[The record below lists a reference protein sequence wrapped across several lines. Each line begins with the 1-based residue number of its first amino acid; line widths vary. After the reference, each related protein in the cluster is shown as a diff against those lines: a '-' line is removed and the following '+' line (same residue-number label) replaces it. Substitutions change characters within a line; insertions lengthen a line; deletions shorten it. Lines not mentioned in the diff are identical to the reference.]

1 MATQVPFTPLALL
14 ENQKGGWNA
23 VQSITKSLENNIAR
37 EIQKEQFAQTMQV
50 RATEFGQTM
59 ALQQAQFDEQKRMN
73 MINAQNLRFTNEMK
87 WKEFEAKQALAPIEL
102 ESQRLRL
109 EADKLRLAREQVAN
123 AGQYMNSV
131 TQPFD
136 TSAAAYLSE
145 IQDPRY
151 GQAYLELKRKYA
163 GLIASGKNFD
173 PASYEAE
180 FARLNESF
188 GVAGDPDAAG
198 FGSLRS
204 PVSEYTPQVSQLLR
218 QMGAEQVAADYEAKN
233 NPQKRL
239 EISSLRASGIV
250 ASEKELPLILQ
261 GLQQYMKPEEITS
274 YFNSIIGIKGID
286 REIESLEKQ
295 ASAMAVTA
303 NSSAASDPAR
313 ARAIRAEIDSIEAK
327 ISAKRKERDDLYRL
341 ATGQSP
347 LVEPPAPSD
356 PDETIKAIYEEMN
369 NANLKN
375 YGIQPPES
383 PAVFGA
389 KLQQK
394 QADNLSSVLAVDPD
408 VTMGAGSWSYLAG
421 KNVKTRRQDVKHIR
435 STILQEVRNLS
446 DEELD
451 SKIKS
456 LASDQKKKDTVNKYI
471 SNFDG
476 GLAYEDDPLL
486 RYKGEGYFSLASFL
500 SPVATVEEA
509 MEFLEK
515 IPDNDPKKRV
525 YKESVYAR
533 LISGSMIGALSK

>member
-23 VQSITKSLENNIAR
+23 VQSITRSLENNIAR
-37 EIQKEQFAQTMQV
+37 EIQREQFAQTMQV

-59 ALQQAQFDEQKRMN
+59 ALQQADFDERKRMN
-73 MINAQNLRFTNEMK
+73 MINAQNLRFANEMR
-87 WKEFEAKQALAPIEL
+87 WKEFETKQALAPIEL

-109 EADKLRLAREQVAN
+109 EADKLRLAREQVAS
-123 AGQYMNSV
+123 ASQYMNSV

-188 GVAGDPDAAG
+188 GVAGDPDATG

-218 QMGAEQVAADYEAKN
+218 QMGAEQVANDYEAKN
-233 NPQKRL
+233 NPRKRL

-250 ASEKELPLILQ
+250 ADEKELPLILQ
-261 GLQQYMKPEEITS
+261 GLQQYMQPEEITS

-286 REIESLEKQ
+286 REIEKLEKQ

-303 NSSAASDPAR
+303 ASAATSDPAR
-313 ARAIRAEIDSIEAK
+313 ARAIRSEIDAIEAK
-327 ISAKRKERDDLYRL
+327 ISDKRKERDDLYRL

-356 PDETIKAIYEEMN
+356 SDETIEAIYEEMN

-375 YGIQPPES
+375 YGIQSPES
-383 PAVFGA
+383 PASFGA

-394 QADNLSSVLAVDPD
+394 QADNLSSVLDVDPD

-446 DEELD
+446 DEQLD

-476 GLAYEDDPLL
+476 GLVYEENPL
-486 RYKGEGYFSLASFL
+486 RYKEGYFSFASIL

-509 MEFLEK
+509 IEFLSK
-515 IPDNDPKKRV
+515 IPDSDPKKRV
-525 YKESVYAR
+525 YKESIYAN
-533 LISGSMIGALSK
+533 LISGSMIGALSE

>member
-23 VQSITKSLENNIAR
+23 VQSITRSLENNIAR

-59 ALQQAQFDEQKRMN
+59 ALQQAEFDERKRMN

-109 EADKLRLAREQVAN
+109 EADKLRIAREQVAS
-123 AGQYMNSV
+123 ASQYMNSV

-188 GVAGDPDAAG
+188 GVAGDPDATG
-198 FGSLRS
+198 FASLRS

-218 QMGAEQVAADYEAKN
+218 QMGAEQVANDYEAKN

-250 ASEKELPLILQ
+250 ADEKELPLILQ
-261 GLQQYMKPEEITS
+261 GLQQYMQPEEITS

-286 REIESLEKQ
+286 REIEKLEKQ

-303 NSSAASDPAR
+303 ASAATSDPAR
-313 ARAIRAEIDSIEAK
+313 ARAIRSEIDAIEAK
-327 ISAKRKERDDLYRL
+327 ISDKRKERDDLYRL

-347 LVEPPAPSD
+347 LVEPPAPSES
-356 PDETIKAIYEEMN
+356 DEVLEAIYEEMN

-375 YGIQPPES
+375 YGIQSPES
-383 PAVFGA
+383 PASFGA

-394 QADNLSSVLAVDPD
+394 QADNLSSVLDVDPD

-476 GLAYEDDPLL
+476 GLAYEENPL
-486 RYKGEGYFSLASFL
+486 RYKEGYFSFASIL
-500 SPVATVEEA
+500 SPAATVEEA
-509 MEFLEK
+509 IEFLEK
-515 IPDNDPKKRV
+515 IPDSDPKKRV
-525 YKESVYAR
+525 YKESIYAN
-533 LISGSMIGALSK
+533 LISGSMIGALSE